1 MSEKKLVKLEFVN
14 KQNELKKVEFYMD
27 MQTYEMLDDE
37 SISNEEKQKY
47 LIEEYH
53 MYEREKYHNRK
64 IVRIDE
70 KNIDFFNE
78 LIDDNKTHEQKYM
91 SDKDSEEFFSFFK
104 VLNDRQ
110 KELIKFIY
118 FYNKIQEEV
127 AKIFGVSKAAINQSL
142 NRIYKKIKKILKN
155 H

>member
-110 KELIKFIY
+110 KELINFIY